1 MPSVKLESLML
12 YYSFDLELVDNLF
25 VYYDIMFRNS
35 KCVVVGRFLRVL
47 FDYKTRPCFKK
58 I

>member
-35 KCVVVGRFLRVL
+35 KHMVVCRYLKVL
-47 FDYKTRPCFKK
+47 FDYKNRPC
-58 I
+58 